1 MEEKTE
7 GLLLQAIPYLGHQ
20 KILKVFTPETGL
32 LSFIVKQKK
41 LSQLSPFL
49 VAEWVY
55 RNGKEDI
62 HLLKDLTLLND
73 LLDLRE
79 SYKILSLAGQMA
91 KDLLRSQFPAKQGK
105 DLYQLTLA
113 YLEKLPTFSQPET
126 LAASFRLKLLLHE
139 GLFSE
144 SAEKPFSSAEWK
156 IVRTCATTRRFSLL
170 ETVHVSS
177 SLSEKIEIFFLESLR

>member
-20 KILKVFTPETGL
+20 KILKVFTPEAGL

-55 RNGKEDI
+55 RNGKEDL

-73 LLDLRE
+73 LLHLRE
-79 SYKILSLAGQMA
+79 SYEILSLAGQMA
-91 KDLLRSQFPAKQGK
+91 KDLLRSQWPAKQGK
-105 DLYQLTLA
+105 DLYHLTLA
-113 YLEKLPTFSQPET
+113 YLEKLSTFSQPGT

-144 SAEKPFSSAEWK
+144 SAERPFSNAEWE
-156 IVRTCATTRRFSLL
+156 VVHTCATARRFSLL
-170 ETVHVSS
+170 ETLSLS
-177 SLSEKIEIFFLESLR
+177 PPLSEKINIFFEEKLR